1 MNCYGA
7 SVIICS
13 LSTVQYNLY
22 MYYTHCSFPDTCTSN
37 MLTSVYRRRNRG
49 GGGCNPFFIV
59 KIYDKVTPP
68 FNLLPT
74 PLLLVCD
81 LRSDVEKKDDQK
93 NKQ

>member
-1 MNCYGA
+1 
-7 SVIICS
+7 
-13 LSTVQYNLY
+13 
-22 MYYTHCSFPDTCTSN
+22 MYYTHCSFPDTFN
-37 MLTSVYRRRNRG
+37 MLTSVYRRRNRV
-49 GGGCNPFFIV
+49 GGCNPFFIV

-74 PLLLVCD
+74 PLLLACD

>member
-1 MNCYGA
+1 
-7 SVIICS
+7 
-13 LSTVQYNLY
+13 
-22 MYYTHCSFPDTCTSN
+22 MYYTHCSFPDTFN
-37 MLTSVYRRRNRG
+37 MLTSVYRRRRNRG
-49 GGGCNPFFIV
+49 GGGDVILFLLSRFMIRSL
-59 KIYDKVTPP
+59 PP